1 MLKKHAMAVFPQQI
15 RLFCCL
21 GATESPV
28 AAFTMKWNLKGL
40 LMLIRYGYDITL
52 SCAQQTPMITM
63 MSVRD
68 ELLDQLRVQS
78 GVKTEPE
85 VPLRVYRDHF
95 GNTCRRFL
103 APAGETRLRSDC
115 TIEVDGS
122 TELVENWLGVTSI
135 GDLPDDVLMYL
146 LGSRYCETDR
156 LSQFAWDRFGSMQPG
171 YAQVQ
176 AICDYVHN
184 HIRFDYQNA
193 RATRTAYE
201 GWQEQTGVC
210 RDFAHLAITL
220 CRCLNIPTRYVNG
233 YIGDIGVPVNG
244 PMDFAAWMEVYL
256 EGGWHT
262 FDPRNNMPRIGRL
275 VVAYGRDA
283 ADVPLIHSFGP
294 HLLKKFHI
302 WTDEVVN

>member
-1 MLKKHAMAVFPQQI
+1 
-15 RLFCCL
+15 
-21 GATESPV
+21 
-28 AAFTMKWNLKGL
+28 
-40 LMLIRYGYDITL
+40 MLIRYGYDITL

-68 ELLDQLRVQS
+68 EFLDQLRIQS
-78 GVKTEPE
+78 AVSTEPE
-85 VPLRVYRDHF
+85 VSLRVYRDQF

-103 APAGETRLRSDC
+103 APAGEIRLHSDC
-115 TIEVDGS
+115 TIEVDGL
-122 TELVENWLGVTSI
+122 TEPVETWLGVTSI
-135 GDLPDDVLMYL
+135 GDLPDEVLIYL

-156 LSQFAWDRFGSMQPG
+156 LSQFAWDNFGYLQPG

-184 HIRFDYQNA
+184 HIRFNYQNA

-201 GWQEQTGVC
+201 AWQEQTGVC

-294 HLLKKFHI
+294 HFLNKFHI

>member
-1 MLKKHAMAVFPQQI
+1 
-15 RLFCCL
+15 
-21 GATESPV
+21 
-28 AAFTMKWNLKGL
+28 
-40 LMLIRYGYDITL
+40 MLIRYGYDITL

-68 ELLDQLRVQS
+68 ELMDQIRSQS
-78 GVKTEPE
+78 GLSTEPE
-85 VPLRVYRDHF
+85 VALSVYRDQF

-103 APAGETRLRSDC
+103 APAGEIRLKSDC
-115 TIEVDGS
+115 VIEVDGS
-122 TELVENWLGVTSI
+122 AEPVESWLGVTSI
-135 GDLPDDVLMYL
+135 GDLPDEVLIYL

-156 LSQFAWDRFGSMQPG
+156 LSQFAWDNFGYLQPG

-184 HIRFDYQNA
+184 HIRFNYQNA
-193 RATRTAYE
+193 RATRTAFE
-201 GWQEQTGVC
+201 GWQEQAGVC
-210 RDFAHLAITL
+210 RDYAHLAITL

-294 HLLKKFHI
+294 HLLNKFHI